1 MPDLT
6 DYEWQLA
13 QRYRDD
19 LFDLEL
25 GSDLSLIDPE
35 HPLAGGITAL
45 LGHAQRAPAP
55 RRQKQPR
62 KQRTK
67 PVATQERL
75 DL

>member
-1 MPDLT
+1 MTTDLT

-19 LFDLEL
+19 LFDQEL

-45 LGHAQRAPAP
+45 LGPMASRG
-55 RRQKQPR
+55 KQAR
-62 KQRTK
+62 KQRSK
-67 PVATQERL
+67 PAAIQERL